1 MRTSR
6 KRLLLILLLPVWLGL
21 VFIAVNFV
29 HPRVGWLKDRNPE
42 LTSFQK
48 HRLEEWRN
56 EGSRRHI
63 TSRWRPLSRIS
74 PYLAQAVVI
83 AEDDKFWEHHGFD
96 WTAMREAMEKNWK
109 KGTFRHGGSTI
120 SQQLAKNLFLSPARS
135 LVRKFREAILTW
147 RLERALSKK
156 RILEIYLNVVEWG
169 EGIFGAEAAAGYY
182 YGKSAAALGPQEA
195 ARLAAILP
203 MPRRY
208 NRRSFHGSDYLDE
221 RVREIVKVMRRR
233 GQAPEDLP
241 QITPFLGIAF

>member
-21 VFIAVNFV
+21 VFVAVNLI

-42 LTSFQK
+42 LTSFQE
-48 HRLEEWRN
+48 HRLEEWRRG
-56 EGSRRHI
+56 GSRRHI

-74 PYLAQAVVI
+74 PYLVQAVIV
-83 AEDDKFWEHHGFD
+83 AEDDKFWDHRGFD
-96 WTAMREAMEKNWK
+96 WAAMREAMEKNWK
-109 KGTFRHGGSTI
+109 KGTLRHGGSTI

-156 RILEIYLNVVEWG
+156 RIMEIYLNVVEWG

-182 YGKSAAALGPQEA
+182 YGKSASRLSPQEA

-208 NRRSFHGSDYLDE
+208 NRRSFHASDYLDE
-221 RVREIVKVMRRR
+221 RVRDIVKVMRRR
-233 GQAPEDLP
+233 GQAPEEPP
-241 QITPFLGIAF
+241 QINPFLGIGF